1 MTMRWILGMG
11 LMLAASMM
19 LIATNATASPG
30 SKLLNHC
37 QTGDRSGVSSA
48 IPFGT
53 CLGYSSAVME
63 AMIANG
69 RDERLKPKAMTDK
82 TLRRGYLSG
91 WEACFPE
98 KMEPSDARNAARS
111 FLVDHPDRLAEE
123 AVDLVAEA
131 LASAYPCP

>member
-1 MTMRWILGMG
+1 MTMRWILGAG
-11 LMLAASMM
+11 LMLAASLM
-19 LIATNATASPG
+19 LIATSAIATPG

-37 QTGDRSGVSSA
+37 QTGEGSGASSA

-53 CLGYSSAVME
+53 CLGFSSAIME

-69 RDERLKPKAMTDK
+69 RDERLKQKAMADK

-98 KMEPSDARNAARS
+98 KMNPGDVRNAAKI
-111 FLVDHPDRLAEE
+111 FLTEHPGKLAEE

-131 LASAYPCP
+131 LAGAYPCP